1 MMESP
6 SRGVFILQ
14 SPSRLLVVAAIGF
27 GLSLACGGCLMLA
40 VPEVAY
46 EGYKYE
52 HNKNAKPTL
61 APTPAGASVERQP
74 SRAID
79 DSIE

>member
-1 MMESP
+1 M
-6 SRGVFILQ
+6 RIAVITIAL
-14 SPSRLLVVAAIGF
+14 
-27 GLSLACGGCLMLA
+27 GLWCAGCLALA

-52 HNKNAKPTL
+52 HNKDAKPGAT
-61 APTPAGASVERQP
+61 PTPARVKRKHPPAS
-74 SRAID
+74 D

>member
-1 MMESP
+1 
-6 SRGVFILQ
+6 
-14 SPSRLLVVAAIGF
+14 
-27 GLSLACGGCLMLA
+27 MLA

-46 EGYKYE
+46 EGYKYA
-52 HNKNAKPTL
+52 HNKNAKPTP